1 MRHLLIGLLF
11 LAAAGI
17 LGGAVWVAVLMVR
30 GGTSTADMIEALRL
44 QWAVMVGCGAVI
56 GVVAVILQ
64 RTRPP
69 AERWDWT
76 LTASLGA
83 GLCLYWLVV
92 RPWFPRSWLDWLP
105 DSVAALVPL
114 ALSVGVAY
122 AALRPMMKRRPAEP
136 IAAADRGHPRAS

>member
-1 MRHLLIGLLF
+1 MRRLLIALLF
-11 LAAAGI
+11 IAAAGI
-17 LGGAVWVAVLMVR
+17 VGGGVWIAVLMIR
-30 GGTSTADMIEALRL
+30 GGTNTADMIEPFRW
-44 QWAVMVGCGAVI
+44 QRAVLVGCGAVI

-83 GLCLYWLVV
+83 GACLYVLVV

-105 DSVAALVPL
+105 DSVATLVPV

-122 AALRPMMKRRPAEP
+122 AALRSVMKRRPAESG
-136 IAAADRGHPRAS
+136 AAPDRGGLG